1 MPSAPH
7 SDIIDEDLA
16 ARNSESKFPHVPIGK
31 GNQSVSGFKGLK
43 GLRHEDIA
51 VSGQCCTE
59 VITVIARISA
69 HLQICARLRISTPPK
84 A

>member
-16 ARNSESKFPHVPIGK
+16 ARDSESKFPHVPIGK

-51 VSGQCCTE
+51 GYC
-59 VITVIARISA
+59 
-69 HLQICARLRISTPPK
+69 
-84 A
+84 